1 MLCEVCYF
9 FCGRT
14 DSYFEENAKDG
25 TISGRN
31 HLRKELVMKVE
42 SSSYEAYLEAL
53 EEWKQKMQETQAT
66 QQKEENSA
74 TDSYVPG
81 ISQMDM
87 DIPMPSSTYNAQG
100 MMSGERPPMPPMP
113 LQETQETEETD
124 ETTGSAQVTGTTE
137 AQGTAATGTE
147 ALLAELS
154 ETFRANPDSI
164 LMKLDELGL
173 SLEDLGDE
181 DNLASLATTMNEGA
195 ANMGL
200 PTIEDLDSA
209 VSTLHEKLS
218 ANWSSYFEVEEA

>member
-113 LQETQETEETD
+113 PQEMDEATEST
-124 ETTGSAQVTGTTE
+124 QVTGTTQ

-147 ALLAELS
+147 TLLAELS

-173 SLEDLGDE
+173 SLEDLSDE
-181 DNLASLATTMNEGA
+181 DNIASLATAMNEGA

>member
-113 LQETQETEETD
+113 PQETD
-124 ETTGSAQVTGTTE
+124 EATESTQVTGTTE
-137 AQGTAATGTE
+137 TQGTAATGTE
-147 ALLAELS
+147 ALLEELS

-173 SLEDLGDE
+173 SLEDLSDE
-181 DNLASLATTMNEGA
+181 DNLASLATAMNEGA

>member
-14 DSYFEENAKDG
+14 DSYFEGNAKDG

-42 SSSYEAYLEAL
+42 SSSYEAYLAAM

-113 LQETQETEETD
+113 PQEMDEATEST
-124 ETTGSAQVTGTTE
+124 QVTGTTE
-137 AQGTAATGTE
+137 TQGTAATGTE
-147 ALLAELS
+147 ALLEELS

-181 DNLASLATTMNEGA
+181 DNLASLATAMNEGA

>member
-53 EEWKQKMQETQAT
+53 EEWKQKMQESQAA

-113 LQETQETEETD
+113 PQETDETD
-124 ETTGSAQVTGTTE
+124 ETTESTQVTGTTE
-137 AQGTAATGTE
+137 TQGTAATGTE
-147 ALLAELS
+147 ALLEELS
-154 ETFRANPDSI
+154 ETFRTNPDSI

-181 DNLASLATTMNEGA
+181 DNLASLATAMNEGA

>member
-100 MMSGERPPMPPMP
+100 MMSGERPPMPPMSP
-113 LQETQETEETD
+113 QETDETD
-124 ETTGSAQVTGTTE
+124 ETTESTQVTGTTE
-137 AQGTAATGTE
+137 TQGTAATGTE
-147 ALLAELS
+147 ALLEELS
-154 ETFRANPDSI
+154 ETFRTNPDSI

-181 DNLASLATTMNEGA
+181 DNLASLATAMNEGA

-218 ANWSSYFEVEEA
+218 ANWSSYFKVEEA

>member
-1 MLCEVCYF
+1 MKSV
-9 FCGRT
+9 T

-113 LQETQETEETD
+113 PQEMDEATEST
-124 ETTGSAQVTGTTE
+124 QVTGTTQ

-147 ALLAELS
+147 TLLAELS

-173 SLEDLGDE
+173 SLEDLSDE
-181 DNLASLATTMNEGA
+181 DNLASLATAMNEGA

-200 PTIEDLDSA
+200 PSIEDLDSA

-218 ANWSSYFEVEEA
+218 TNWSSYFKVEEA

>member
-1 MLCEVCYF
+1 MLCEVGYF

-42 SSSYEAYLEAL
+42 SSSYEAYLAAM

-66 QQKEENSA
+66 QQKEENSV

-113 LQETQETEETD
+113 PQETD
-124 ETTGSAQVTGTTE
+124 ETTESTQVTGTTP

-147 ALLAELS
+147 ALLEELS
-154 ETFRANPDSI
+154 ETFRTNPDSI

-181 DNLASLATTMNEGA
+181 DNLASLATAMNEGA

-218 ANWSSYFEVEEA
+218 ANWSSYFKVEEA

>member
-53 EEWKQKMQETQAT
+53 EEWKQKMQESQAT

-113 LQETQETEETD
+113 PQETDETD
-124 ETTGSAQVTGTTE
+124 ETTESTQVTGTTQ
-137 AQGTAATGTE
+137 AQGTAAAGTE
-147 ALLAELS
+147 ALLEELS
-154 ETFRANPDSI
+154 ETFRTNPDSI

-181 DNLASLATTMNEGA
+181 DNLASLAAAMNEGA

>member
-113 LQETQETEETD
+113 PQETEETD
-124 ETTGSAQVTGTTE
+124 ETTESTQVTGTTE
-137 AQGTAATGTE
+137 TQGTAATGTE
-147 ALLAELS
+147 ALLEELS

-181 DNLASLATTMNEGA
+181 DNLASLATAMNEGA

-218 ANWSSYFEVEEA
+218 ANWSSYFDVEEA

>member
-113 LQETQETEETD
+113 PQEMDEATEST
-124 ETTGSAQVTGTTE
+124 QVTGTTQ
-137 AQGTAATGTE
+137 AQGTAAAGTE
-147 ALLAELS
+147 ALLEELS
-154 ETFRANPDSI
+154 ETFRTNPDSI

-181 DNLASLATTMNEGA
+181 DNLASLATAMNEGA
-195 ANMGL
+195 ANM
-200 PTIEDLDSA
+200 
-209 VSTLHEKLS
+209 
-218 ANWSSYFEVEEA
+218 

>member
-53 EEWKQKMQETQAT
+53 EEWKQKMQETQTT

-113 LQETQETEETD
+113 PQETEETD
-124 ETTGSAQVTGTTE
+124 ETTESTQVTGTTE
-137 AQGTAATGTE
+137 TQGTAATGTE
-147 ALLAELS
+147 ALLEELS

-181 DNLASLATTMNEGA
+181 DNLASLATAMNEGA

-218 ANWSSYFEVEEA
+218 ANWSSYFDVEEA

>member
-53 EEWKQKMQETQAT
+53 EEWKQKMQESQAT

-113 LQETQETEETD
+113 PQEMDEATEST
-124 ETTGSAQVTGTTE
+124 QVTGTTQ
-137 AQGTAATGTE
+137 AQGTAAAGTE
-147 ALLAELS
+147 ALLEELS

-181 DNLASLATTMNEGA
+181 DNLASLATAMNEGA

>member
-113 LQETQETEETD
+113 PQEMDEATEST
-124 ETTGSAQVTGTTE
+124 QVTGTTQ
-137 AQGTAATGTE
+137 AQGTAAAGTE
-147 ALLAELS
+147 ALLEELS
-154 ETFRANPDSI
+154 ETFRTNPDSI

-181 DNLASLATTMNEGA
+181 DNLASLATAMNEGA

-200 PTIEDLDSA
+200 PTIEDLDSV

-218 ANWSSYFEVEEA
+218 ANWSSYIEVEEA

>member
-81 ISQMDM
+81 IRQMDM

-113 LQETQETEETD
+113 PQEMDEATEST
-124 ETTGSAQVTGTTE
+124 QVTGTTQ
-137 AQGTAATGTE
+137 AQGTAAAGTE
-147 ALLAELS
+147 ALLEELS
-154 ETFRANPDSI
+154 ETFRTNPDSI

-181 DNLASLATTMNEGA
+181 DNLASLATAMNEGA

>member
-113 LQETQETEETD
+113 PPETEETD
-124 ETTGSAQVTGTTE
+124 ETTESTQVTGTTE
-137 AQGTAATGTE
+137 TQGTAATGTE
-147 ALLAELS
+147 ALLEELS

-181 DNLASLATTMNEGA
+181 DNLASLATAMNEGA

>member
-53 EEWKQKMQETQAT
+53 EEWKQKMQESQAA

-113 LQETQETEETD
+113 PQETEETD
-124 ETTGSAQVTGTTE
+124 ETTESTQGTTQ

-147 ALLAELS
+147 ALLEELS
-154 ETFRANPDSI
+154 ETFRTNPDSI

-181 DNLASLATTMNEGA
+181 DNLASLATAMNEGA

-218 ANWSSYFEVEEA
+218 ANWSSYFKVEEA

>member
-53 EEWKQKMQETQAT
+53 EEWKQKMQESQAT

-113 LQETQETEETD
+113 PQETEETD
-124 ETTGSAQVTGTTE
+124 ETTESTQVTGTTE
-137 AQGTAATGTE
+137 TQGTAATGTE
-147 ALLAELS
+147 ALLEELS

>member
-113 LQETQETEETD
+113 PQEMDEATEST
-124 ETTGSAQVTGTTE
+124 QVTGTTQ
-137 AQGTAATGTE
+137 AQGTAAAGTE
-147 ALLAELS
+147 ALLEELS
-154 ETFRANPDSI
+154 ETFRTNPDSI

-181 DNLASLATTMNEGA
+181 DNLASLATAMNEGA

>member
-113 LQETQETEETD
+113 PQEMDEATEST
-124 ETTGSAQVTGTTE
+124 QVTGTTQ
-137 AQGTAATGTE
+137 AQGTAAAGTE
-147 ALLAELS
+147 ALLEELS
-154 ETFRANPDSI
+154 ETVRTNPDSI

-181 DNLASLATTMNEGA
+181 DNLASLATAMNEGA

>member
-42 SSSYEAYLEAL
+42 SSSYEAYLAAL

-66 QQKEENSA
+66 QQKEENSV

-113 LQETQETEETD
+113 PQETEETD
-124 ETTGSAQVTGTTE
+124 ETTESTQVTGTTE
-137 AQGTAATGTE
+137 TQGTAATGTE
-147 ALLAELS
+147 ALLEELS

-173 SLEDLGDE
+173 SLEDLSDE
-181 DNLASLATTMNEGA
+181 DNIASLATAMNEGA

>member
-53 EEWKQKMQETQAT
+53 EEWKQKMQESQAA

-113 LQETQETEETD
+113 PQETDETD
-124 ETTGSAQVTGTTE
+124 ETTESTQVTGTTQ

-147 ALLAELS
+147 ALLEELS
-154 ETFRANPDSI
+154 ETFRANLDSI

-181 DNLASLATTMNEGA
+181 DNLASLATAMNEGA

>member
-9 FCGRT
+9 FCGRS

-53 EEWKQKMQETQAT
+53 EEWKQKMQESQAA

-113 LQETQETEETD
+113 PQETDETD
-124 ETTGSAQVTGTTE
+124 ETTESTQVTGTTE
-137 AQGTAATGTE
+137 TQGTAATGTE
-147 ALLAELS
+147 ALLEELS
-154 ETFRANPDSI
+154 ETFRTNPDSI

-181 DNLASLATTMNEGA
+181 DNLASLATAMNEGA

-218 ANWSSYFEVEEA
+218 ANWSSYFKVEEA

>member
-113 LQETQETEETD
+113 PQEMDEATEST
-124 ETTGSAQVTGTTE
+124 QVTGTTE
-137 AQGTAATGTE
+137 TQGTAATGTE
-147 ALLAELS
+147 ALLEELS
-154 ETFRANPDSI
+154 ETFRTNPDSI

-218 ANWSSYFEVEEA
+218 ANWSSYFKVEEA

>member
-53 EEWKQKMQETQAT
+53 EEWKQKMQETQAA

-113 LQETQETEETD
+113 PQEMDEATEST
-124 ETTGSAQVTGTTE
+124 QVTGTTQ
-137 AQGTAATGTE
+137 AQGTAAAGTE
-147 ALLAELS
+147 ALLEELS
-154 ETFRANPDSI
+154 ETFRTNPDSI

-181 DNLASLATTMNEGA
+181 DNLASLATAMNEGA

-218 ANWSSYFEVEEA
+218 ANWSSYIEVEEA

>member
-1 MLCEVCYF
+1 
-9 FCGRT
+9 
-14 DSYFEENAKDG
+14 
-25 TISGRN
+25 
-31 HLRKELVMKVE
+31 MKVE

-66 QQKEENSA
+66 QQKEENRA
-74 TDSYVPG
+74 TDSYVSG

-100 MMSGERPPMPPMP
+100 MMSGERPPMPSMP
-113 LQETQETEETD
+113 PQETD
-124 ETTGSAQVTGTTE
+124 ETTESTQVTGTTE
-137 AQGTAATGTE
+137 TQGTAATGTE
-147 ALLAELS
+147 ALLEELS

-181 DNLASLATTMNEGA
+181 DNLASLATAMNEGA
-195 ANMGL
+195 ANMGF

-209 VSTLHEKLS
+209 VSTLYEKLS

>member
-113 LQETQETEETD
+113 PQEMDEATEST
-124 ETTGSAQVTGTTE
+124 QVTGTTQ
-137 AQGTAATGTE
+137 AQGTAAAGTE
-147 ALLAELS
+147 ALLEELS
-154 ETFRANPDSI
+154 ETFRTNPDSI

-181 DNLASLATTMNEGA
+181 DNLASLATAMNEGA

-209 VSTLHEKLS
+209 VSTLHEKFS
-218 ANWSSYFEVEEA
+218 ANWSSYFKVEEA

>member
-53 EEWKQKMQETQAT
+53 EEWKQKMQESQAA

-113 LQETQETEETD
+113 PQETDETD
-124 ETTGSAQVTGTTE
+124 ETTESTQVTGTTQ

-147 ALLAELS
+147 ALLEELS

-181 DNLASLATTMNEGA
+181 DNLASLATAMNEGA

>member
-113 LQETQETEETD
+113 PQEMDEATE
-124 ETTGSAQVTGTTE
+124 SRQVTGTTQ
-137 AQGTAATGTE
+137 AQGTAAAGTE
-147 ALLAELS
+147 ALLEELS
-154 ETFRANPDSI
+154 ETFRTNPDSI

-181 DNLASLATTMNEGA
+181 DNLASLATAMNEGA

>member
-113 LQETQETEETD
+113 PQEMDEATEST
-124 ETTGSAQVTGTTE
+124 QVTGTTQ
-137 AQGTAATGTE
+137 AQGTAAAGTE
-147 ALLAELS
+147 ALLEELS
-154 ETFRANPDSI
+154 ETFRTNPDSI

-181 DNLASLATTMNEGA
+181 DNLASLATAMNEGA

-200 PTIEDLDSA
+200 PTIEDLDFA

>member
-53 EEWKQKMQETQAT
+53 EEWKQKMQESQAA

-113 LQETQETEETD
+113 PQEMDEATEST
-124 ETTGSAQVTGTTE
+124 QVTGTTQ
-137 AQGTAATGTE
+137 AQGTAAAGTE
-147 ALLAELS
+147 ALLEELS
-154 ETFRANPDSI
+154 ETFRTNPDSI

-181 DNLASLATTMNEGA
+181 DNLASLATAMNEGA

>member
-42 SSSYEAYLEAL
+42 SSSYEAYLAAM

-113 LQETQETEETD
+113 PQETEETD
-124 ETTGSAQVTGTTE
+124 ETTESTQVTGTTE
-137 AQGTAATGTE
+137 TQGTAATGTE
-147 ALLAELS
+147 ALLEELS

-181 DNLASLATTMNEGA
+181 DNLASLATAMNEGA

>member
-53 EEWKQKMQETQAT
+53 EEWKQKMQESQAA

-113 LQETQETEETD
+113 PQETDDTD
-124 ETTGSAQVTGTTE
+124 ETTESTQVTGTTE
-137 AQGTAATGTE
+137 TQGTAATGTE
-147 ALLAELS
+147 ALLEELS
-154 ETFRANPDSI
+154 ETFRTNPDSI

-181 DNLASLATTMNEGA
+181 DNLASLATAMNEGA

-218 ANWSSYFEVEEA
+218 ANWSSYFKVEEA

>member
-9 FCGRT
+9 FCGRS

-53 EEWKQKMQETQAT
+53 EEWKQKMQETQAA

-113 LQETQETEETD
+113 PQEMDEATEST
-124 ETTGSAQVTGTTE
+124 QVTGTTQ
-137 AQGTAATGTE
+137 AQGTAAAGTE
-147 ALLAELS
+147 ALLEELS
-154 ETFRANPDSI
+154 ETFRTNPDSI

-181 DNLASLATTMNEGA
+181 DNLASLATAMNEGA

-218 ANWSSYFEVEEA
+218 ANWSSYFKVEEA

>member
-113 LQETQETEETD
+113 PQETDETD
-124 ETTGSAQVTGTTE
+124 ETTESTQVTGTTE
-137 AQGTAATGTE
+137 TQGTAAAGTE
-147 ALLAELS
+147 ALLEELS
-154 ETFRANPDSI
+154 ETFRTNPDSI

-181 DNLASLATTMNEGA
+181 DNLASLATAMNEGA

-218 ANWSSYFEVEEA
+218 ANWSSYFKVEEA

>member
-113 LQETQETEETD
+113 PQEMDEATEST
-124 ETTGSAQVTGTTE
+124 QVTGTTQ
-137 AQGTAATGTE
+137 AQGTAAAGTE
-147 ALLAELS
+147 ALLEELS

-173 SLEDLGDE
+173 SLENLSDE
-181 DNLASLATTMNEGA
+181 DNLASLATAMNEGA

-218 ANWSSYFEVEEA
+218 VNWSSYFEVEEA

>member
-113 LQETQETEETD
+113 PQETEETD
-124 ETTGSAQVTGTTE
+124 ETTESTQVTGTTE
-137 AQGTAATGTE
+137 TQGTAATGTE
-147 ALLAELS
+147 ALLEELS

-173 SLEDLGDE
+173 SLDDLGDE
-181 DNLASLATTMNEGA
+181 DNLASLATAMNEGA

-218 ANWSSYFEVEEA
+218 ANWSSYFKVEEA

>member
-9 FCGRT
+9 FCGRS

-31 HLRKELVMKVE
+31 HLKKELVMKVE

-66 QQKEENSA
+66 QQKEENRA

-113 LQETQETEETD
+113 PQETDETD
-124 ETTGSAQVTGTTE
+124 ETTESTQVTGTTQ

-147 ALLAELS
+147 ALLGELS

-164 LMKLDELGL
+164 LVKLDELGL
-173 SLEDLGDE
+173 SLEDLSDE
-181 DNLASLATTMNEGA
+181 DNLASLATAMNERA

-209 VSTLHEKLS
+209 VSTLYEKLS

>member
-9 FCGRT
+9 FCGRS

-113 LQETQETEETD
+113 PQETDETD
-124 ETTGSAQVTGTTE
+124 ETTESTQVTGTTQ

-147 ALLAELS
+147 ALLEELS
-154 ETFRANPDSI
+154 ETFRVNPDSI

-173 SLEDLGDE
+173 SLEDLGEE
-181 DNLASLATTMNEGA
+181 DNLASLATAMNEGA

-200 PTIEDLDSA
+200 PIIEDLDSA